1 MVITMEAVGII
12 CEYNPLHNGHIYHI
26 EQVKKLFPGHTI
38 ILVLNGYFLER
49 GEVSILSKENKTKLA
64 LIYGVDLVVELPF
77 IFGSQSADIF
87 ADAAIKILGYL
98 GCSHLVF
105 GSESNDIEALLRV
118 ADIQN
123 QPEYNEKVKELLKT
137 GINYPT
143 ALSKALNIKVDVFN
157 PNDLLGIS
165 YIKAIKNNN
174 LNIKPITIKR
184 TSSYHD
190 LEEESNIISASNIRN
205 KIKHK
210 EDISKYIP
218 RKTNKLIE
226 IISLEHLFPYIK
238 YKILTDM
245 DLSKYLTVDEGIE
258 NRLKEKII
266 DSHNLEELIQNIKT
280 KRYTYNKISRMLV
293 HILIGLPK
301 EINKLANIEY
311 IKILG
316 FNKKGRE
323 YLHNL
328 KDDLEI
334 SLIPIP
340 NSLQYKYELIAS
352 IVYSLISKNKI
363 LAYEKSNKP
372 IFFE

>member
-1 MVITMEAVGII
+1 MIKLEAVGII
-12 CEYNPLHNGHIYHI
+12 CEYNPLHNGHIHHI
-26 EQVKKLFPGHTI
+26 KEVKKLFPGKSI

-49 GEVSILSKENKTKLA
+49 GEISILSKENKTKLA

-87 ADAAIKILGYL
+87 ADAAIKVLGYL
-98 GCSHLVF
+98 GCSYLVF
-105 GSESNDIEALLRV
+105 GSESNNIEALLKV
-118 ADIQN
+118 AEIQN
-123 QPEYNEKVKELLKT
+123 DPKYNEKVKELLKT
-137 GINYPT
+137 GMNYPT
-143 ALSKALNIKVDVFN
+143 ALSKALNMDIDVFN

-165 YIKAIKNNN
+165 YIKAIKKNN
-174 LNIKPITIKR
+174 LKLKPVTIKR
-184 TSSYHD
+184 TSSYHN
-190 LEEESNIISASNIRN
+190 LEEDENIISASNIRN
-205 KIKHK
+205 RLKQGY
-210 EDISKYIP
+210 DISNYVP
-218 RKTNKLIE
+218 RKTLKLIE
-226 IISLEHLFPYIK
+226 NISLNDLFPFIK

-258 NRLKEKII
+258 NRLKEKIT
-266 DSHNLEELIQNIKT
+266 DSNNIEELILNIKT

-293 HILIGLPK
+293 HILTSLPK
-301 EINKLANIEY
+301 EINKLASIEY

-328 KDDLEI
+328 KEDLEI

-340 NSLQYKYELIAS
+340 NSLQYKYELIAAQ
-352 IVYSLISKNKI
+352 VYSLISKNKI

>member
-1 MVITMEAVGII
+1 MEAVGII

-26 EQVKKLFPGHTI
+26 EQVKKLFPGKAI

-49 GEVSILSKENKTKLA
+49 GEISILSKENKAKLA

-77 IFGSQSADIF
+77 IFGTQSADIF

-98 GCSHLVF
+98 GCNYLVF
-105 GSESNDIEALLRV
+105 GSERNNVEILKKV
-118 ADIQN
+118 ADIQE
-123 QPEYNEKVKELLKT
+123 QKEYNEKVKELLAT

-143 ALSKALNIKVDVFN
+143 ALAKALNIEEDIFN

-165 YIKAIKNNN
+165 YIKAIQKNK
-174 LNIKPITIKR
+174 LNITPVTIKR
-184 TSSYHD
+184 TSTYHSKT
-190 LEEESNIISASNIRN
+190 ENSNIISASNIRN
-205 KIKHK
+205 KLKQK
-210 EDISKYIP
+210 ENITNFVP
-218 RKTNKLIE
+218 RKTLKLIE
-226 IISLEHLFPYIK
+226 NISLEDLFPYIK
-238 YKILTDM
+238 YKILTDL
-245 DLSKYLTVDEGIE
+245 DLSRYLTVDEGIE

-266 DSHNLEELIQNIKT
+266 DSNTLEELILNIKT
-280 KRYTYNKISRMLV
+280 KRYTYNKITRMLI

-328 KDDLEI
+328 KEDLEI
-334 SLIPIP
+334 SLVPIP

-352 IVYSLISKNKI
+352 QVYSLVSKNKI

>member
-1 MVITMEAVGII
+1 MEAVGII

-26 EQVKKLFPGHTI
+26 EQVKKLFPGKAI

-49 GEVSILSKENKTKLA
+49 GEISILSKENKAKLA

-77 IFGSQSADIF
+77 IFGTQSADIF

-98 GCSHLVF
+98 GCNYLVF
-105 GSESNDIEALLRV
+105 GSERNNVEILKKV
-118 ADIQN
+118 ADIQE
-123 QPEYNEKVKELLKT
+123 QKEYNEKVKELLAT

-143 ALSKALNIKVDVFN
+143 ALAKALNIEEDIFN

-165 YIKAIKNNN
+165 YIKAIQKNK
-174 LNIKPITIKR
+174 LNITPVTIKR
-184 TSSYHD
+184 TSTYHSKT
-190 LEEESNIISASNIRN
+190 ENTNIISASNIRN
-205 KIKHK
+205 KLKQK
-210 EDISKYIP
+210 ENITNFVP
-218 RKTNKLIE
+218 RKTLKLIE
-226 IISLEHLFPYIK
+226 NISLENLFPYIK
-238 YKILTDM
+238 YKILTDL
-245 DLSKYLTVDEGIE
+245 DLSRYLTVDEGIE

-266 DSHNLEELIQNIKT
+266 DSNTLEELILSIKT
-280 KRYTYNKISRMLV
+280 KRYTYNKITRMLI

-301 EINKLANIEY
+301 EINKLAKIEY

-328 KDDLEI
+328 KEDLEI
-334 SLIPIP
+334 SLVPIP

-352 IVYSLISKNKI
+352 QVYSLVSKNKI